1 MSRRRPRNVLHFPDM
16 NDRAG
21 RRRFRRAIARAQRFC
36 DRMNRGVMSESQY
49 RTEVGIEPPYSR
61 GGVVEGWRPVRVTLA
76 LDECVLYRSGVEWEC
91 GRTDPAHLDTE
102 RHRFVAAGGF
112 SIGWSDGRPDSGGSD
127 RYHLPSGLD
136 DDRPTE

>member
-1 MSRRRPRNVLHFPDM
+1 M

-21 RRRFRRAIARAQRFC
+21 RRRFRRTIARVQRFC
-36 DRMNRGVMSESQY
+36 DRMNRAWEAGVMSESAY
-49 RTEVGIEPPYSR
+49 RAELGIEPPYDR
-61 GGVVEGWRPVRVTLA
+61 GGLIAPGRTPVRATLA

-91 GRTDPAHLDTE
+91 GRTDLAHLDTE

-112 SIGWSDGRPDSGGSD
+112 SIGWSDGAPDSGSSD
-127 RYHLPSGLD
+127 HYHLPAELD